1 MALIVISILIRVRA
15 QYTSEAVCVHHDL
28 DYDFSTELFVKVWGR
43 NLEAV
48 RIFNLSPSLGRQS
61 LQREM
66 HITPSIAVTPFPP
79 KLHEGKIVMKSEFM
93 RNKAD
98 STSSSYQ

>member
-15 QYTSEAVCVHHDL
+15 QYTSEAIGVHHDL

-48 RIFNLSPSLGRQS
+48 RIFNLSLSLGRQS

-66 HITPSIAVTPFPP
+66 HITPSIAVTPFPRRQNC
-79 KLHEGKIVMKSEFM
+79 HEIRGYEEQS
-93 RNKAD
+93 
-98 STSSSYQ
+98 